1 MAKLYSH
8 LPIIAIGWLFG
19 SSAAGL
25 YAWADRFTCVPS
37 DLVATAVGDVY
48 RQRATVEYHRS
59 GRFDGLMRRT
69 FAGITVIAV
78 LPFVLGF
85 LLAPALFDWVFGSV
99 WREAGQLAQIL
110 LVASFFSFITAPVD
124 KAVVIFERTN
134 YALAWHF
141 ARLALTTAAIAT
153 VALMHL
159 SLPTLVWLIV
169 LVSIGLYGVDLL
181 YNYYLARGG
190 YDPIV
195 RRGGLIDR

>member
-1 MAKLYSH
+1 
-8 LPIIAIGWLFG
+8 
-19 SSAAGL
+19 
-25 YAWADRFTCVPS
+25 
-37 DLVATAVGDVY
+37 
-48 RQRATVEYHRS
+48 
-59 GRFDGLMRRT
+59 MRRT
-69 FAGITVIAV
+69 FAAITVIAV
-78 LPFVLGF
+78 LPFVLAF
-85 LLAPALFDWVFGSV
+85 LLAPALFDWTFGSV

-110 LVASFFSFITAPVD
+110 LVASFFSFITTPVD
-124 KAVVIFERTN
+124 KAVVIFERIN

-141 ARLALTTAAIAT
+141 ARLVLTTAAIAT